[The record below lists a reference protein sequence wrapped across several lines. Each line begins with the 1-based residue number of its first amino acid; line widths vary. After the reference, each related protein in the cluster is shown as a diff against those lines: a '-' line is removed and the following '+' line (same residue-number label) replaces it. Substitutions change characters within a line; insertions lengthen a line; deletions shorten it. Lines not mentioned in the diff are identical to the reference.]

1 MSNIPL
7 IRIPTKEHVQN
18 YLSKLSGSAD
28 DIGLLKLVFLL
39 IIEIARNDIE
49 QYGFIK
55 GLLSM
60 LQKGE
65 VSEFSQAITLDT
77 IAEVARNDCKI
88 FAIYHNK

>member
-1 MSNIPL
+1 M
-7 IRIPTKEHVQN
+7 RIPTKECVQN
-18 YLSKLSGSAD
+18 YLSKLSESED
-28 DIGLLKLVFLL
+28 DIGLLNWCSFL

-88 FAIYHNK
+88 PVIYSNN